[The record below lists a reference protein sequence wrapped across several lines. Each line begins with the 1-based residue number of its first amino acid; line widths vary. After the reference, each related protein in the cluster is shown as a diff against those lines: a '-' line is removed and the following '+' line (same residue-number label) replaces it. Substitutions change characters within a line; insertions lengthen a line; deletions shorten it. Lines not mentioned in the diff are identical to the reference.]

1 MLLDLLG
8 ALALLTVLPG
18 GVYLALLTAAAAL
31 PARRLQADAERAAAP
46 QVVVLVPAHNEST
59 GLLRT
64 VASLRAEVAG
74 EGDGDTRTRIVVVA
88 DNCSDDTAA
97 VARAAGAEVLE
108 RFDADKRGKGYALQ
122 FGFDALPGA
131 DWFIVIDA
139 DTDVAPGFLAA
150 MRRAM
155 VAAGP
160 KSGAADALQCRYGV
174 RDPLASRRATL
185 SDVALGAWNVLRPR
199 GRGRLGL
206 SAGILGNGF
215 AVSRQT
221 LAKVPYSARS
231 IVEDVEYHQMLVRA
245 GLNVR
250 WVDDAWVRGDMPEAD
265 AAASTQR
272 ARWEGGRLRLLADH
286 APGLARSVLAGQWR
300 LADPLLDLL
309 LLPLSWHVALLTL
322 ALLAGAGPVRGL
334 AAAGLAVVVLHV
346 LLALVLIGAGRA
358 HLRALAG
365 VPFYVLWKLRLAA
378 ATLRAS
384 KRDASWVRTERDN
397 KAGEPQ
403 EPDVPRN
410 PK

>member
-1 MLLDLLG
+1 MLFDLIG
-8 ALALLTVLPG
+8 ALALLAVLPG
-18 GVYLALLTAAAAL
+18 SVYLALLTAAAAL
-31 PARRLQADAERAAAP
+31 PARRQLADAALAAAP
-46 QVVVLVPAHNEST
+46 QVVILVPAHNEST

-64 VASLRAEVAG
+64 VASLRAEAAG
-74 EGDGDTRTRIVVVA
+74 DPNTRIVVVA

-97 VARAAGAEVLE
+97 VARGAGAEVLE
-108 RFDADKRGKGYALQ
+108 RVDAQRRGKGYALQ
-122 FGFDALPGA
+122 FGFDALAEA

-150 MRRAM
+150 MRRAI
-155 VAAGP
+155 VAGQ
-160 KSGAADALQCRYGV
+160 GADALQCRYGV

-215 AVSRQT
+215 AVSRKT
-221 LAKVPYSARS
+221 LAVVPYSARS
-231 IVEDVEYHQMLVRA
+231 IVEDVEYHQLLVRA
-245 GLNVR
+245 GLCVR
-250 WVDDAWVRGDMPEAD
+250 WVDAAWVRGDMPEAD

-286 APGLARSVLAGQWR
+286 APALARSVLAGQWR

-309 LLPLSWHVALLTL
+309 LLPLSWHVALLGV
-322 ALLAGAGPVRGL
+322 ALLLGAAPVRGL
-334 AAAGLAVVVLHV
+334 AAAGLIVVLLHV

-365 VPFYVLWKLRLAA
+365 VPFYVLWKLKLAA

-384 KRDASWVRTERDN
+384 KRDATWVRTERDSKVGEN
-397 KAGEPQ
+397 QAGNGKTGGSEPRD
-403 EPDVPRN
+403 PT
-410 PK
+410 